1 MCKYEVTRS
10 LWYAIMNDSIVTE
23 EGMLP
28 MTHITWNDAEAFTK
42 KLNKL
47 TGLPFSSLRRRNGE
61 YAAAG
66 GESYPY
72 AGSDNIRDVAYY
84 ASMPMN
90 ACIPLARN
98 AKTDSIYTT
107 CQATPPNG
115 VQTG

>member
-1 MCKYEVTRS
+1 
-10 LWYAIMNDSIVTE
+10 MNDSIVTE

-47 TGLPFSSLRRRNGE
+47 TGLPFSLPTEAQWE

-72 AGSDNIRDVAYY
+72 AGSDNIRDVVAFPKT
-84 ASMPMN
+84 ASASDLM
-90 ACIPLARN
+90 A
-98 AKTDSIYTT
+98 
-107 CQATPPNG
+107 QAPSPVDPAQLKELGIETK
-115 VQTG
+115 

>member
-1 MCKYEVTRS
+1 
-10 LWYAIMNDSIVTE
+10 
-23 EGMLP
+23 

-47 TGLPFSSLRRRNGE
+47 TGLPFSLPTEAQWE

-84 ASMPMN
+84 ASN
-90 ACIPLARN
+90 ANEMCIRDRKKRLPPKYWYKLP
-98 AKTDSIYTT
+98 T
-107 CQATPPNG
+107 CAT
-115 VQTG
+115 QSRSWMKE